1 MLGDLGTLQTPSRRS
16 EFIIDSVTL
25 DRFKVAVGD
34 TTLVIPKGTFEA
46 VLDYLHLNHHHAGN
60 PCAIKSDN
68 SLADD
73 VQVRRVLAS
82 TKPQPPES

>member
-25 DRFKVAVGD
+25 DRLKVAAGD

-46 VLDYLHLNHHHAGN
+46 VLDYLHLNHH
-60 PCAIKSDN
+60 
-68 SLADD
+68 
-73 VQVRRVLAS
+73 Q
-82 TKPQPPES
+82 

>member
-25 DRFKVAVGD
+25 DRVKVAVGD

-46 VLDYLHLNHHHAGN
+46 VLDYLHLNHHHAG
-60 PCAIKSDN
+60 IRVRS
-68 SLADD
+68 SLIT
-73 VQVRRVLAS
+73 AS
-82 TKPQPPES
+82 RTMSR